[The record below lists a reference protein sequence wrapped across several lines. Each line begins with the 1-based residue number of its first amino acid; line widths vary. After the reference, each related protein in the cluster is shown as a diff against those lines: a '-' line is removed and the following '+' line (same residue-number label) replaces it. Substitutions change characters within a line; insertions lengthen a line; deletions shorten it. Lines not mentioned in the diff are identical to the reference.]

1 MELDRPFR
9 VITPT
14 VDGDVLA
21 ALARVESSF
30 TPPQL
35 HRVIGRHS
43 EAGVRR
49 ALHRL
54 TAQGLVHRR
63 SAGRADLFELNRDH
77 LAAPHVTAIATL
89 FDEFLRRAQAHL
101 AAWNPRCEYAALF
114 GSAARGEMQ
123 PDSDLDILIVRP
135 AHVDAEDP
143 AWLEQ
148 LLHLEMA
155 FTTWTGNDARALE
168 WGAAEVRL
176 GIQSGE
182 PVLRDVLREGIR
194 LFGPSNYLRAPAARP

>member
-1 MELDRPFR
+1 MELHRPFR

-43 EAGVRR
+43 EAGVRK

-54 TAQGLVHRR
+54 AEQGLVHQR
-63 SAGRADLFELNRDH
+63 SAGRADLYELNRDH
-77 LAAPHVTAIATL
+77 LAAPYVTAIALL
-89 FDEFLRRAQAHL
+89 FDEFLGRAQDHL
-101 AAWNPRCEYAALF
+101 MAWAPQCEYAALF

-123 PDSDLDILIVRP
+123 PDSDLDILVVRP
-135 AHVDAEDP
+135 AHVDADDP
-143 AWLEQ
+143 AWLDQ
-148 LLHLEMA
+148 LLELERA
-155 FTTWTGNDARALE
+155 FTAWTGNDARTLE
-168 WGAAEVRL
+168 WSAEEVRL
-176 GIQSGE
+176 GVLSGE
-182 PVLRDVLREGIR
+182 PVLRDVLRDGIR
-194 LFGPSNYLRAPAARP
+194 LYGPSHYLRALAA

>member
-1 MELDRPFR
+1 MELHRPFR
-9 VITPT
+9 VVTPT

-43 EAGVRR
+43 EAGVRK

-54 TAQGLVHRR
+54 AEQGLVRRR
-63 SAGRADLFELNRDH
+63 SAGRADLYELNRDH
-77 LAAPHVTAIATL
+77 LAAPYVTAMAML
-89 FDEFLRRAQAHL
+89 FDEFLRRAHDHL
-101 AAWNPRCEYAALF
+101 AKWGPRCEYAALF

-135 AHVDAEDP
+135 TRVEADDP
-143 AWLEQ
+143 AWLDQ
-148 LLHLEMA
+148 LLQFERA
-155 FTTWTGNDARALE
+155 CTAWTGNDSRVLE
-168 WGAAEVRL
+168 WNAAEVRS
-176 GIQSGE
+176 GVRSGE
-182 PVLRDVLREGIR
+182 PVLRDVLRDGIR
-194 LFGPSNYLRAPAARP
+194 LYGPSNYLRALVA